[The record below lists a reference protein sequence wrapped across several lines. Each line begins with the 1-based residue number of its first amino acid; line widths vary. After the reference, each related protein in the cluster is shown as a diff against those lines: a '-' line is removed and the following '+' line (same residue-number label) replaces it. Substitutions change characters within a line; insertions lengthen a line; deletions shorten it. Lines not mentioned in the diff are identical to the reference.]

1 MGASGRNEI
10 ETNRRAPAQRSAEQ
24 GRLREGLGRPCARR
38 AAPRGLADSSG
49 AHDGVAASSPYLSGG
64 DGVRVTVPVRRARSP
79 NQLG

>member
-1 MGASGRNEI
+1 MDARGRNEI

-24 GRLREGLGRPCARR
+24 GRLREGLGRPCACR

-49 AHDGVAASSPYLSGG
+49 AHVGVAASSPYLSGD
-64 DGVRVTVPVRRARSP
+64 DGVRVTAPVRRARSP